1 MNKKKLIVPLFIL
14 LAAAVYFVFFYKN
27 KTLKFVP
34 ENADIVVLI
43 DVKKLTGQY
52 ISSLIA
58 HPSKWSESK
67 KKDKK
72 TIPLKDSG
80 IKIPDF
86 LQIFHLKGAE
96 FSEWYSVVELKDPQ
110 KFSAFLKSHQFI
122 SNSNNIFRKDQIFI
136 KIEGEN
142 CILGTS
148 GKSFAAIQQLLFKS
162 PDKKT
167 FNADRFIGSSLG
179 SISFISGQKIQ
190 NFSIELK
197 ADEIEIKNTAEAIS
211 FAAAISDM
219 QEKNHFLEAE
229 LDEQN
234 VKSYARFFNKNLVDS
249 AQINYFKATADL
261 EQVNDT
267 IISYGYDD
275 NFNETEKKTVQKII
289 QPNYI
294 IDLRSSAPEK
304 TWDYFQHRKWINTQ
318 NQFTAIPF
326 QPNQIERNEGG
337 VIVKSTR
344 KPIPLS
350 PKLKENYIF
359 IRNSPLL
366 LSSLTT
372 LTSTEKKILSDIEY
386 IFYGNKGQNYW
397 VNIKAKKG
405 ELPLILRW

>member
-1 MNKKKLIVPLFIL
+1 MNKKKLIVPLFVL

-34 ENADIVVLI
+34 ENADVVVLI
-43 DVKKLTGQY
+43 DVKKLTGEY
-52 ISSLIA
+52 ISSLIT
-58 HPSKWSESK
+58 HPSKWSESQ

-80 IKIPDF
+80 IRIPNF
-86 LQIFHLKGAE
+86 LQIFHLKGTQ

-110 KFSAFLKSHQFI
+110 KFSVFLKNHQFI
-122 SNSNNIFRKDQIFI
+122 SKGNNIFRKDQLFI

-148 GKSFAAIQQLLFKS
+148 DISFSSIQQLLFRS
-162 PDKKT
+162 SGKKT
-167 FNADRFIGSSLG
+167 FTSDQFIGSSLG

-197 ADEIEIKNTAEAIS
+197 ADEIEIKNNADAVSLAGAIYD
-211 FAAAISDM
+211 IR
-219 QEKNHFLEAE
+219 EKNHFLEAE
-229 LDEQN
+229 LDEQH
-234 VKSYARFFNKNLVDS
+234 VKNYARFFSKNRVDS
-249 AQINYFKATADL
+249 AQIHYFKAIADL

-275 NFNETEKKTVQKII
+275 NFNEIEKKTVQKII
-289 QPNYI
+289 QPNYMI
-294 IDLRSSAPEK
+294 HLRASAPEK
-304 TWDYFQHRKWINTQ
+304 TWAYFQRKNWINTQ

-326 QPNQIERNEGG
+326 QPNQIVRNEDG
-337 VIVKSTR
+337 VIIKSIR
-344 KPIPLS
+344 KPIALS
-350 PKLKENYIF
+350 PELKENYIF
-359 IRNSPLL
+359 IRNTPLL
-366 LSSLTT
+366 LSSLSS

-386 IFYGNKGQNYW
+386 LFYRNKGQNYW
-397 VNIKAKKG
+397 MKIKAKKG

>member
-122 SNSNNIFRKDQIFI
+122 NNGNNIFRKDQVFI

-162 PDKKT
+162 PDQKT
-167 FNADRFIGSSLG
+167 FTADRFIGSSLG
-179 SISFISGQKIQ
+179 SISFISGDKIQ

-197 ADEIEIKNTAEAIS
+197 ADEIEIKNTAETIS

-219 QEKNHFLEAE
+219 QRKNHFLEAE

-234 VKSYARFFNKNLVDS
+234 VKNYARFFNQNLVDS
-249 AQINYFKATADL
+249 AQINYFKATAEL
-261 EQVNDT
+261 EKVNDT

-294 IDLRSSAPEK
+294 INLRSSAPEK
-304 TWDYFQHRKWINTQ
+304 TWNYFQHRKWINTQ
-318 NQFTAIPF
+318 SQFTAIPF

-350 PKLKENYIF
+350 PKLKENYFI

-366 LSSLTT
+366 LASLST

-386 IFYGNKGQNYW
+386 IFYGNKGENYW

>member
-1 MNKKKLIVPLFIL
+1 MNKKKLVVPLFVL

-34 ENADIVVLI
+34 ENADVVVLI

-52 ISSLIA
+52 ISSLVA

-86 LQIFHLKGAE
+86 LQVFHLKGAK

-110 KFSAFLKSHQFI
+110 KFLNFLKSHQFI
-122 SNSNNIFRKDQIFI
+122 NKGQNIFRKDQIFI
-136 KIEGEN
+136 KIEGKN

-148 GKSFAAIQQLLFKS
+148 ETAFTALQQLLSKPS
-162 PDKKT
+162 GKKT
-167 FNADRFIGSSLG
+167 FTADLFIGSSLG
-179 SISFISGQKIQ
+179 SISFISGKKIQ

-211 FAAAISDM
+211 FVAAISDM
-219 QEKNHFLEAE
+219 QGKNHFLEAE
-229 LDEQN
+229 LDGQN
-234 VKSYARFFNKNLVDS
+234 IKNYARFFNKNLIDS
-249 AQINYFKATADL
+249 AQVNYFKATADF

-304 TWDYFQHRKWINTQ
+304 TWDYFQHKKWINAQ
-318 NQFTAIPF
+318 SQFTAIPF
-326 QPNQIERNEGG
+326 QPNQIKRNQAG
-337 VIVKSTR
+337 VIIKSTR
-344 KPIPLS
+344 KPIASS
-350 PKLKENYIF
+350 PELKENYIF
-359 IRNSPLL
+359 IRNSSLL
-366 LSSLTT
+366 LSSLST

-386 IFYGNKGQNYW
+386 IFYRNKGQNYQ
-397 VNIKAKKG
+397 VNIKAKKE